1 MKLYL
6 IVKRIFDILVS
17 VVGIVAL
24 SPVLLLTYL
33 AIKLDSPGPAI
44 FKQKKI
50 RKVWKGIYRL

>member
-44 FKQKKI
+44 FKQKD
-50 RKVWKGIYRL
+50 